1 VAETEEVRYADPAGL
16 ADGIAERLITR
27 IGEIQATGRSPQVC
41 LTGGRIAT
49 AVYARLGTDGVRA
62 AVDWTDVDWWWGDE
76 RFVAADS
83 DDRNDTPALQALA
96 PLGIAPHRVH
106 RMPADDGST
115 SLDDAAAAY
124 ATELGVTVFD
134 VCLLGVGPD
143 GHVASLFPGHPS
155 ASAGTAVGARAIPVR
170 DSPKPP
176 PDRISL
182 TLEVINASAQVW
194 FCVSGQDKADA
205 VGWARTGSTD
215 VPAGQAHGT
224 ERTLWLLD
232 AGAAVATC

>member
-1 VAETEEVRYADPAGL
+1 MAETEEVRYADPAEL
-16 ADGIAERLITR
+16 ADGTAVRLITR
-27 IGEIQATGRSPQVC
+27 IGEVQATGRSPQVC
-41 LTGGRIAT
+41 LTGGRIAA

-62 AVDWTDVDWWWGDE
+62 DVDWTEIDWWWGDE
-76 RFVAADS
+76 RFVPADS

-115 SLDDAAAAY
+115 RLDDAAAAY
-124 ATELGVTVFD
+124 AVELGDTVFD

-143 GHVASLFPGHPS
+143 GHVASLFPGH
-155 ASAGTAVGARAIPVR
+155 ASITAGPTVGARAIAVR

-182 TLEVINASAQVW
+182 TLEVINASAEVW
-194 FCVSGQDKADA
+194 FCVSGADKADA
-205 VGWARTGSTD
+205 VGWARTGSAD
-215 VPAGQAHGT
+215 VPAGHVHGT
-224 ERTLWLLD
+224 ERTLWLID
-232 AGAAVATC
+232 AAVA